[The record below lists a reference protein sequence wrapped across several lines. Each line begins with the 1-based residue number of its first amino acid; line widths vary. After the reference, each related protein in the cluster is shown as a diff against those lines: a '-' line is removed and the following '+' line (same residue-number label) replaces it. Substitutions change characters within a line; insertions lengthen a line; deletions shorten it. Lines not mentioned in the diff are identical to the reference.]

1 MTVKSSVKEKYIYK
15 RKGEK
20 MKVGLSTYSLLA
32 AINSGEMDVLD
43 CIQWIKDHGGE
54 HMEIVPYGF
63 TLVDNLELA
72 DQVRD
77 KAAQLGIE
85 LSNYSMPADF
95 VKDTEE
101 EFQAEVARV
110 KEHVDLLHRMGIKH
124 MRHDVTAFT
133 LPEEKRTIQ
142 WFEESLE
149 KIVRGSREIADYA
162 AQFGIT
168 TTIEN
173 HGMAVQHSDRVQRVV
188 TEVNRPNF
196 KTTLDIGNFLCVD
209 EDPIVG
215 VKKNLN
221 IASLIHFKDFY
232 IRPYDENPG
241 DGKWFLTANNNYL
254 RGSIVGQGDINIRAI
269 VKLIKESGYDGNIT
283 VEFEGMEDCKEA
295 SRIGM
300 ENVKR
305 LWEEA

>member
-1 MTVKSSVKEKYIYK
+1 
-15 RKGEK
+15 
-20 MKVGLSTYSLLA
+20 MKVGLSTYSLLD
-32 AINSGEMDVLD
+32 AIKAGEMDVLD
-43 CIQWIKDHGGE
+43 CVQWIKDNGGE

-72 DQVRD
+72 DKVRD
-77 KAAQLGIE
+77 KAEEVGIE
-85 LSNYSMPADF
+85 LSNYVMPADF
-95 VKDTEE
+95 VQDTQE
-101 EFQAEVARV
+101 EFDAEVSRI
-110 KEHVDLLHRMGIKH
+110 KEHVDLLDRMGIKH

-142 WFEESLE
+142 WFEENLP
-149 KIVRGSREIADYA
+149 KIIEGSRQIADYA
-162 AQFGIT
+162 AEYGVT
-168 TTIEN
+168 TTVEN

-188 TEVNRPNF
+188 TEVDRPNF

-221 IASLIHFKDFY
+221 IASLVHFKDFY
-232 IRPYDENPG
+232 IRPYYENPG
-241 DGKWFLTANNNYL
+241 EGKWIRTANDNYI
-254 RGSIVGQGDINIRAI
+254 RGSIVGQGDLNIRAI
-269 VKLIKESGYDGNIT
+269 TKLIKDSGYDGYIT
-283 VEFEGMEDCKEA
+283 LEFEGMEECREA

-300 ENVKR
+300 ANIKR

>member
-1 MTVKSSVKEKYIYK
+1 
-15 RKGEK
+15 
-20 MKVGLSTYSLLA
+20 
-32 AINSGEMDVLD
+32 
-43 CIQWIKDHGGE
+43 
-54 HMEIVPYGF
+54 
-63 TLVDNLELA
+63 
-72 DQVRD
+72 
-77 KAAQLGIE
+77 
-85 LSNYSMPADF
+85 
-95 VKDTEE
+95 
-101 EFQAEVARV
+101 
-110 KEHVDLLHRMGIKH
+110 MGIKH

-142 WFEESLE
+142 WFEESLP
-149 KIVRGSREIADYA
+149 KIIEGSRQIADYA
-162 AQFGIT
+162 AQFDIT

-188 TEVNRPNF
+188 TEVDRPNF
-196 KTTLDIGNFLCVD
+196 KTTLDVGNFLCVD

-232 IRPYDENPG
+232 VRPYYENPG
-241 DGKWFLTANNNYL
+241 DGRWFLTANNNYL

-269 VKLIKESGYDGNIT
+269 IKLIKDSGYDGNIT
-283 VEFEGMEDCKEA
+283 IEFEGMEDCKEG